1 MKCEKVLSSMASG
14 GAFARWQARR
24 HAARCPQCARE
35 HRLLVD
41 LAGELASAPPP
52 LTAAQRA
59 LWTAASTEAIASR
72 PRRTWVYP
80 VGLAAATVILGAIGL
95 ELWSLQLG
103 GVADQPTVV
112 QFVPE
117 PSETSSAQPPEHARL
132 VDEMLAKVDRLDH
145 ELAEL
150 RREAELLDVRKDA
163 DALWAQYAP
172 RKQSAL

>member
-1 MKCEKVLSSMASG
+1 MKCEKVLSSLASG
-14 GAFARWQARR
+14 GAFARWKARR

-35 HRLLVD
+35 HRLLAD
-41 LAGELASAPPP
+41 ITGELASAPP

-59 LWTAASTEAIASR
+59 LWTAASTEPVVSR
-72 PRRTWVYP
+72 NRPAWVYP
-80 VGLAAATVILGAIGL
+80 VGLAAATVLLGAIGWK
-95 ELWSLQLG
+95 LWLLRPVG
-103 GVADQPTVV
+103 GGHGLSVV
-112 QFVPE
+112 QFAPE
-117 PSETSSAQPPEHARL
+117 SPETSPVQPPERARL

-150 RREAELLDVRKDA
+150 RREADLLDVRKDA